1 MASEQNLT
9 TSVYENLES
18 LELLRPEWV
27 ALLGEYPYSTTFST
41 YEWLV
46 PWWRAFGRNDRLLAE
61 TTVCW

>member
-18 LELLRPEWV
+18 LELLRPEWE

-46 PWWRAFGRNDRLLAE
+46 PGGGRLAE